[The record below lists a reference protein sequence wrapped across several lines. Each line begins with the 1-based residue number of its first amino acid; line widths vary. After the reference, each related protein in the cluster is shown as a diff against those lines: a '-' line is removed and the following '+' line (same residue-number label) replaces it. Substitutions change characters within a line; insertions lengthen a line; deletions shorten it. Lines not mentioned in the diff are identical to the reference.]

1 MTDYSTLLRD
11 HVTLTCRS
19 IDRIFLQAYVP
30 KLLAMRRLVSD
41 PETYDISISPIPNQP
56 YFARVDTRGQIELKV
71 AAEIAGVTVHKHG
84 GPTDTELTVLL
95 NGILVQNN
103 SVLKGGTTYIGAPSY
118 RPHGDMPLR
127 LQDHGHLVR
136 FRNIWLRKL

>member
-1 MTDYSTLLRD
+1 VWGASGSL
-11 HVTLTCRS
+11 S
-19 IDRIFLQAYVP
+19 SA
-30 KLLAMRRLVSD
+30 
-41 PETYDISISPIPNQP
+41 
-56 YFARVDTRGQIELKV
+56 AR
-71 AAEIAGVTVHKHG
+71 
-84 GPTDTELTVLL
+84 LTVLL
-95 NGILVQNN
+95 NGVLVQNN